1 LRSSK
6 IGPVKKYAIMA
17 LIAGKKVFIGVFLSA
32 IVAYLYVKRW
42 PPMQSGY
49 EYIGRKSLILKVR
62 DF

>member
-1 LRSSK
+1 
-6 IGPVKKYAIMA
+6 MA

-49 EYIGRKSLILKVR
+49 EYIGRKYNFKSKGFLI
-62 DF
+62 F